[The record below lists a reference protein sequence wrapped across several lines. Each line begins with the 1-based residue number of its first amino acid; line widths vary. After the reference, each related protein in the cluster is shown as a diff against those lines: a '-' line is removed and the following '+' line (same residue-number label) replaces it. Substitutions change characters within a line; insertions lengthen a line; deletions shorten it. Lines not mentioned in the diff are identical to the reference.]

1 VRQVKAAMEHAGLH
15 YVDIRELQHAVG
27 ARLSELMGS
36 EAAMVTNGCA
46 AALAH
51 VAAGCLAGTDRAKQQ
66 LLPFTEGVLPNEVIV
81 QRCHR
86 FGYDYGVPDHPCACR
101 PGL

>member
-1 VRQVKAAMEHAGLH
+1 MEHAGLH

-51 VAAGCLAGTDRAKQQ
+51 VAAGCLAG
-66 LLPFTEGVLPNEVIV
+66 
-81 QRCHR
+81 
-86 FGYDYGVPDHPCACR
+86 
-101 PGL
+101 